1 MVTAENKDDCRYPT
15 RRALGLAALLVL
27 AALFALVLPRL
38 QREEHT
44 LVFPIE
50 VTGVPEGYVIASQSA
65 TKAKIRV
72 IGQPADLTRTDL
84 LSLRVNLP
92 ENPEMDG
99 AYPIDPSLSPTLP
112 LDILEITP
120 TEVHLHLAPN
130 VVRKVP
136 VRVRLE
142 GEPAPG
148 FRLGRVTVTPS
159 AALVS
164 GPLRGVQRLEA
175 IETTPISVA
184 NASAPLK
191 VKIPADHTGPPPLTL
206 TPELFTVLIQVEEI
220 QATSR
225 LKGVPVTAGPRES
238 RRVSIAPKT
247 VRLEVS
253 GPARLVEALKAGG
266 GVTAVI
272 ETHPLDVGIF
282 VRRAAITLPE
292 GVNLIKATPELFT
305 VTIPPQS

>member
-1 MVTAENKDDCRYPT
+1 MVTAENKDDFRYPT
-15 RRALGLAALLVL
+15 RRALGLVALLVL

-50 VTGVPEGYVIASQSA
+50 VTGIPGGYVIASQSA
-65 TKAKIRV
+65 TRAKIRV

-84 LSLRVNLP
+84 IHLQVSLP
-92 ENPEMDG
+92 EHPELDG
-99 AYPIDPSLSPTLP
+99 AYPIVPSLSPTLP
-112 LDILEITP
+112 LEVLEITP
-120 TEVHLHLAPN
+120 TEIHLRLAPT

-148 FRLGRVTVTPS
+148 FRLGRVTVTPPD
-159 AALVS
+159 ALVS
-164 GPLRGVQRLEA
+164 GPMEHIQRLET

-191 VKIPADHTGPPPLTL
+191 IEIPAEHTGTPPLTV
-206 TPELFTVLIQVEEI
+206 TPELYTVLVEVEEV

-225 LKGVPVTAGPRES
+225 LKGIPVTPDPEEP
-238 RRVSIAPKT
+238 RRVAISPKT
-247 VRLEVS
+247 VSIEVS

-272 ETHPLDVGIF
+272 ETHPLETGIF